1 MDTFVS
7 LGYYFLLPVLFS
19 FLTPYFKK
27 LGNFWLRGSSV
38 FLHFILFLQSV
49 IYATMK
55 LPQISEFSIAPP
67 LGIAFIVDRFSIL
80 FVLLFTFI
88 GFITSL
94 YLAWY
99 FKNETQANESRFY
112 IFFNMLI
119 AGTLGLILSCDI
131 FNVYIFFE
139 ITGICSYVLTAY
151 KKDKLALEGGIKYLI
166 VGSIAS
172 LLIVFAIMII
182 YLQIGT
188 VNLGLIAQRFDMMDP
203 KVAFFVILMLF
214 IGFGTKAELFPMNF
228 WVPDVYQG
236 ATTQVAG
243 LFSSVVSKA
252 YMFVFFHL
260 FYLFHLE
267 KNYTIFLM
275 SVAGITFL
283 VAELTALNQKNILR
297 LFAYSTLGQ
306 LGLLFFA
313 FSSNALPVIQGGL
326 FYLVSHSLGK
336 MTIFLALGIL
346 IYTLKDSKVNIF
358 EKFSSTFLTTVFII
372 SFLSILGIPPFSGFV
387 GKILILEG
395 FAKVHNYF
403 AIAFILGVSI
413 IEAVYFF
420 RLIAMMIKNK
430 TDKKIIQVSLLNKAV
445 LTLLVFLIILFGVYP
460 ALLTHFTNPAG
471 YALLHPD
478 NYLQFALGVIK

>member
-1 MDTFVS
+1 MESYIS
-7 LGYYFLLPVLFS
+7 LGYYFLLPVIFS

-27 LGNFWLRGSSV
+27 LGTFYLRGSSI
-38 FLHFILFLQSV
+38 LLYFILFVQSC
-49 IYATMK
+49 IYTTMK

-67 LGIAFIVDRFSIL
+67 LGIAFVLDNFSL
-80 FVLLFTFI
+80 VFLLLFTFL
-88 GFITSL
+88 GFIVSL
-94 YLAWY
+94 YLPWY
-99 FKNETQANESRFY
+99 FSVNDSKNESRFY

-139 ITGICSYVLTAY
+139 IVGICSYVLTAY

-188 VNLGLIAQRFDMMDP
+188 VNLGLIAQRFDQMNP
-203 KVAFFVILMLF
+203 NVAFFVILMLF

-236 ATTQVAG
+236 STTMVAG

-260 FYLFHLE
+260 FYLFNLQ
-267 KNYTIFLM
+267 KSYTIFLM
-275 SVAGITFL
+275 SVAAVTFL
-283 VAELTALNQKNILR
+283 VAELTALNQKNIMR
-297 LFAYSTLGQ
+297 LFAYSTIGQ

-313 FSSNALPVIQGGL
+313 LSSGSLGVIQGGL

-336 MTIFLALGIL
+336 ITIFLALGII
-346 IYTLKDSKVNIF
+346 IYNLKDYKTDIF
-358 EKFSSTFLTTVFII
+358 ERFQSKFLAIIFGI

-403 AIAFILGVSI
+403 AIAFMLAVSI

-420 RLIAMMIKNK
+420 RLISMMTKTNTQKMVIKIGILN
-430 TDKKIIQVSLLNKAV
+430 KIILSLLA
-445 LTLLVFLIILFGVYP
+445 FLILLFGIYP
-460 ALLTHFTNPAG
+460 ALLTHFTNIAG
-471 YALLHPD
+471 SALLNPEH
-478 NYLQFALGVIK
+478 YIQFALGVLK